1 MKSAVFFV
9 AFVAAVAADKI
20 PDFLV
25 PGKCPAVNEKALF
38 EKQIPN
44 HSKYAGVWYEIALTN
59 NPYQLLKQCVRNE
72 YSFDGSKFIAKSTGI
87 NADGNLMSTTA
98 RFFPCLLETL
108 ISPSTTKDV
117 TFTAPYVILDTD
129 YENFSCIYSCVEF
142 NYGYYAD
149 FAFIFSRSPS
159 LSDQYLRRCEAAFK
173 EIGVDVSRFAKT
185 VQGSNC
191 PYDTQ
196 KSL

>member
-38 EKQIPN
+38 EQQIPN

-87 NADGNLMSTTA
+87 NADGNLMRHNGQVLPMPLGDPHLSIDY
-98 RFFPCLLETL
+98 EG
-108 ISPSTTKDV
+108 S
-117 TFTAPYVILDTD
+117 FTAPYVILDTD

-149 FAFIFSRSPS
+149 FAFIFSRSPK

>member
-38 EKQIPN
+38 EQQIPN
-44 HSKYAGVWYEIALTN
+44 HSK
-59 NPYQLLKQCVRNE
+59 
-72 YSFDGSKFIAKSTGI
+72 DGSKFIAKSTGI
-87 NADGNLMSTTA
+87 NADGNLMRHNGQVLPMPLGDPHLSIDY
-98 RFFPCLLETL
+98 EG
-108 ISPSTTKDV
+108 S
-117 TFTAPYVILDTD
+117 FTAPYVILDTD

-173 EIGVDVSRFAKT
+173 EIGVDVSRFEDSP
-185 VQGSNC
+185 GFEL
-191 PYDTQ
+191 P
-196 KSL
+196 L

>member
-1 MKSAVFFV
+1 MLASGTKLPS
-9 AFVAAVAADKI
+9 
-20 PDFLV
+20 
-25 PGKCPAVNEKALF
+25 
-38 EKQIPN
+38 QTT
-44 HSKYAGVWYEIALTN
+44 HTN
-59 NPYQLLKQCVRNE
+59 SSSN
-72 YSFDGSKFIAKSTGI
+72 GSKFIAKSTGI
-87 NADGNLMSTTA
+87 NADGNLM
-98 RFFPCLLETL
+98 RHNGQVFPCLLETL